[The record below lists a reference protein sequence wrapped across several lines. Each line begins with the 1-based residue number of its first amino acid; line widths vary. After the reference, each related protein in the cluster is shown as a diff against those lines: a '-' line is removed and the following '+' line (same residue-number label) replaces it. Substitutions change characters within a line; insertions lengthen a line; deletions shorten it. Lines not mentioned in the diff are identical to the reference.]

1 MYKVTFKSVYVIVGM
16 LLVVLMRRDSY
27 DTIDVMFLI
36 WNSRR
41 ESSN

>member
-36 WNSRR
+36 
-41 ESSN
+41 